1 MAMTNGGTRFSV
13 TRLIMVPSLITLAV
27 TILRAYAELHHWGK
41 PWVSN
46 APGSGPTIIAI
57 VWLAP
62 VFGIYFASKLAAIG
76 AGPVS
81 TGKTIGFTLLGV
93 VVFVAGSFTAFGGS
107 INPARVVIG
116 LALMA
121 GGALLV
127 VPVWRELF
135 KVLVA
140 YAYAARIPVAIVMY
154 FAMRGNW
161 GTHYDAIPPG
171 YPMNV
176 PFWTKYLQLGILPQF
191 VLWVAFTI
199 LAGTLFGAIVV
210 AVRGRAKGPA
220 PATA

>member
-13 TRLIMVPSLITLAV
+13 TRFILVPSLITLAV
-27 TILRAYAELHHWGK
+27 TILRAYGELHHWGN
-41 PWVSN
+41 PWVN
-46 APGSGPTIIAI
+46 NGVGGPSIIGIA
-57 VWLAP
+57 WLAP
-62 VFGIYFASKLAAIG
+62 IFGIYFASKLAAMG
-76 AGPVS
+76 AGPAS

-107 INPARVVIG
+107 INPARVLIG

-121 GGALLV
+121 AGGLLV
-127 VPVWRELF
+127 VPVWREMF
-135 KVLVA
+135 KVLLA

-191 VLWVAFTI
+191 ILWVAFTI

-220 PATA
+220 HATA

>member
-1 MAMTNGGTRFSV
+1 MATTNDGARLSV
-13 TRLIMVPSLITLAV
+13 TRLILVPSLITLAV
-27 TILRAYAELHHWGK
+27 TILRVYAELHHWGS

-46 APGSGPTIIAI
+46 GVGGGPSIIGI

-62 VFGIYFASKLAAIG
+62 IFGIYFASKLAAMG
-76 AGPVS
+76 AGPAS
-81 TGKTIGFTLLGV
+81 TGKTIGFTMLGV
-93 VVFVAGSFTAFGGS
+93 VVFVAGRYTAFGGS
-107 INPARVVIG
+107 MNPARIMIG

-121 GGALLV
+121 AGGLLV
-127 VPVWRELF
+127 LPVWRELF

-161 GTHYDAIPPG
+161 GTHYDAVPPG
-171 YPMNV
+171 YPANAS
-176 PFWTKYLQLGILPQF
+176 FWTKYIELGILPQF

-220 PATA
+220 HATA